1 MGKISL
7 KALAFAMLPAMIAVV
22 VSCGKKDVHQT
33 VVIWRVGEVE
43 LQRQGEV
50 ARQVELQDVVK
61 QGDRI
66 VTKANSFAVLQI
78 GDRATVRVQAES
90 EIAFSNLNDPAAIE
104 MALDKG
110 QVLSKVDKLSKGQ
123 SYGVRMPTALA
134 AVRGTEFSAT
144 YMPGRNVVAVK
155 AGKVEVTLAGQTES
169 KTVTATVDA
178 GKAVVIGEALI
189 ERPIEE
195 QENNQIEL
203 VSIVPIVPAPQSKKK
218 EEMLELNRTLEEQ
231 QKEIQKRIDESAVP
245 KTLEEIKAK
254 YERVDEIV
262 LYTGKTMRGVILERG
277 TRYKILTT
285 DGIVYVPSTQIRNTR
300 LAQ

>member
-1 MGKISL
+1 MGKNSL
-7 KALAFAMLPAMIAVV
+7 KALAFAMLPAMMAVV
-22 VSCGKKDVHQT
+22 VSCGKKDTGQT

-43 LQRQGEV
+43 LQRQGEA
-50 ARQVELQDVVK
+50 ARQVELQDIVK

-78 GDRATVRVQAES
+78 GDRATVRVQADS
-90 EIAFSNLNDPAAIE
+90 EIAFSNINDPAAIE
-104 MALDKG
+104 MALDRG
-110 QVLSKVDKLSKGQ
+110 QVLSKVDKLAKGQ

-155 AGKVEVTLAGQTES
+155 AGKVEVTLSGQTEA

-178 GKAVVIGEALI
+178 GKAVVIGEALT

-203 VSIVPIVPAPQSKKK
+203 VSIVPIVPAPQNKKK
-218 EEMLELNRTLEEQ
+218 EEMLELNRTLDER

-245 KTLEEIKAK
+245 KTLDEIKAK

>member
-1 MGKISL
+1 MGKNSL
-7 KALAFAMLPAMIAVV
+7 KVLALALLPAMMAVA

-43 LQRQGEV
+43 LQRQGES
-50 ARQVELQDVVK
+50 ARQIELQDIVK

-78 GDRATVRVQAES
+78 GDMATVRVQAES

-104 MALDKG
+104 MALNKG
-110 QVLSKVDKLSKGQ
+110 QVLSKVDKLAKGQ

-144 YMPGRNVVAVK
+144 YIPGRNVVAVK
-155 AGKVEVTLAGQTES
+155 AGKVEVTLAGQTDA

-178 GKAVVIGEALI
+178 GKAVVIGEALT

-218 EEMLELNRTLEEQ
+218 EEMLELNRTLDEQ
-231 QKEIQKRIDESAVP
+231 QKEIQKRIDESAAP